1 MTDAESEIVA
11 VRVCSGDK
19 PTTSK
24 GKYYGEA
31 CFPLRGAVRDFDSP
45 SYQYKW
51 YDLLTDNKEVGG
63 RVRVFI
69 QYIDTR
75 KCTARRDCGE
85 TCVCCRD
92 TALTR
97 D

>member
-11 VRVCSGDK
+11 VRVCSGEK

-24 GKYYGEA
+24 GKYYGEVT
-31 CFPLRGAVRDFDSP
+31 FPLRGAVRDFDSP

-51 YDLLTDNKEVGG
+51 YDLLLDNKEVAG
-63 RVRVFI
+63 RIRVFI

-75 KCTARRDCGE
+75 M
-85 TCVCCRD
+85 
-92 TALTR
+92 
-97 D
+97 